1 MDKETT
7 QKRDQLLKTHYEMLT
22 KNHALQQKIRKI
34 RTSNQKLVIENL
46 KLISLL
52 KNS

>member
-7 QKRDQLLKTHYEMLT
+7 QTRDQLLKAHYGMLS
-22 KNHALQQKIRKI
+22 KNHALIQKIRKI

-46 KLISLL
+46 KLIRLL